1 MKGLFLVFII
11 LVFIINY
18 TYNIVTKKVQRN
30 FIYVIGVYRHS
41 IVDKKFASNI
51 IDLAHE
57 RDIAVIVK
65 EYDSY
70 FQLLQECNSYDIDLA
85 ILPEDFYVDSCLGL
99 NVFKEQR
106 YMNNQYMI
114 SLYFNYM
121 YLMSDLV
128 YIDTSKKQKF
138 TTFSQIR
145 NFKKVYSRNYII
157 GTERAQSN
165 SYMNLVLILSVYGLT
180 PVNIDDIADSNFDY
194 DENVVFYKHLSKP
207 ELHKYMLNKQVDGIF
222 VMDIQNSRFVS
233 TIMKTT
239 NTIFINLDLENT
251 IFDDVFSNYYSKKKL
266 SVNSFY
272 TNDTDT
278 YFQTNNIT
286 PKDKITYYNDDDL
299 NYSNTQK
306 PVDLDNSLKNIMS
319 NIGEFDTRSIRTVLV
334 SNDHIDKEIV
344 YKITELILR
353 NNNFFINKVL
363 YNKFSNTEHDLF
375 EPIDIIYI
383 DKNIRYHDGS
393 RKLYEEMKFITFD
406 KKELT
411 KMEADAEDKFDM
423 YWKYS
428 KIGLSNFKFKED
440 DTSE

>member
-1 MKGLFLVFII
+1 MKGLFLVLII
-11 LVFIINY
+11 IAFIINY
-18 TYNIVTKKVQRN
+18 SYKIVTKKVRRN
-30 FIYVIGVYRHS
+30 FIYVIGVYKHS

-57 RDIAVIVK
+57 RDIAMIVK
-65 EYDSY
+65 EYDNY
-70 FQLLQECNSYDIDLA
+70 FILLRECNSYDIDFA

-106 YMNNQYMI
+106 YINNQYMI

-121 YLMSDLV
+121 YLISAVV
-128 YIDTSKKQKF
+128 YIDTSKNQKF
-138 TTFSQIR
+138 TTFSQIL
-145 NFKKVYSRNYII
+145 NFRKVYSRNYII
-157 GTERAQSN
+157 GTESSQSN
-165 SYMNLVLILSVYGLT
+165 SYSNLILILSVYGIT
-180 PVNIDDIADSNFDY
+180 PINIDDIEDIEYED
-194 DENVVFYKHLSKP
+194 NVIFYKHLSKS
-207 ELHKYMLNKQVDGIF
+207 ELHKYMLNKKVDGIF

-239 NTIFINLDLENT
+239 NSLFINFDFENT

-266 SVNSFY
+266 GINNFY

-278 YFQTNNIT
+278 YFQKNNRT

-306 PVDLDNSLKNIMS
+306 PVDLDKSLKNIMS

-334 SNDHIDKEIV
+334 SNDQIDKEIV

-353 NNNFFINKVL
+353 NNNFLINKVL

-383 DKNIRYHDGS
+383 DKNIRYHEGS

-406 KKELT
+406 KDELT
-411 KMEADAEDKFDM
+411 KMEADSEDKFDV
-423 YWKYS
+423 YWNYS
-428 KIGLSNFKFKED
+428 KIGLNNFKFKED
-440 DTSE
+440 DSIE

>member
-30 FIYVIGVYRHS
+30 LIYVIGVYRHS

-51 IDLAHE
+51 IDLAYE

-70 FQLLQECNSYDIDLA
+70 FQLLKECNSYDIDFA

-157 GTERAQSN
+157 GTESAQSN

-180 PVNIDDIADSNFDY
+180 PVNIDEVEDIEY

-239 NTIFINLDLENT
+239 NTIFINFDFENT

-266 SVNSFY
+266 NVNSFY
-272 TNDTDT
+272 TNDTDI
-278 YFQTNNIT
+278 YFQKNNRT
-286 PKDKITYYNDDDL
+286 PKDKISYYNDDDL
-299 NYSNTQK
+299 NYSNMQK
-306 PVDLDNSLKNIMS
+306 PIDLDKSLKNIMS
-319 NIGEFDTRSIRTVLV
+319 NIGEFDTRSIRTVIV
-334 SNDHIDKEIV
+334 SNDHINKDIV
-344 YKITELILR
+344 YKITDIILR

-383 DKNIRYHDGS
+383 DKNIRYHEGS

-411 KMEADAEDKFDM
+411 KMEADSEDKFDA

-428 KIGLSNFKFKED
+428 KIGLNNFKFKED

>member
-1 MKGLFLVFII
+1 
-11 LVFIINY
+11 
-18 TYNIVTKKVQRN
+18 
-30 FIYVIGVYRHS
+30 
-41 IVDKKFASNI
+41 
-51 IDLAHE
+51 
-57 RDIAVIVK
+57 
-65 EYDSY
+65 
-70 FQLLQECNSYDIDLA
+70 
-85 ILPEDFYVDSCLGL
+85 
-99 NVFKEQR
+99 
-106 YMNNQYMI
+106 
-114 SLYFNYM
+114 
-121 YLMSDLV
+121 LMSDLV

-157 GTERAQSN
+157 GTESAQSN
-165 SYMNLVLILSVYGLT
+165 SYSNLVLILSVYGLT
-180 PVNIDDIADSNFDY
+180 PVNIDDFEVGEDIVY
-194 DENVVFYKHLSKP
+194 DDNVIFYKHLSKQ
-207 ELHKYMLNKQVDGIF
+207 ELHKSMLNKQVDGIF

-239 NTIFINLDLENT
+239 NTIFINFDFENT

-266 SVNSFY
+266 SINSFY

-278 YFQTNNIT
+278 YFQKNNIT

-306 PVDLDNSLKNIMS
+306 PVDLDKALKNIMS

-411 KMEADAEDKFDM
+411 KMEADAEDKFDV

-428 KIGLSNFKFKED
+428 KIGLNNFKFKED